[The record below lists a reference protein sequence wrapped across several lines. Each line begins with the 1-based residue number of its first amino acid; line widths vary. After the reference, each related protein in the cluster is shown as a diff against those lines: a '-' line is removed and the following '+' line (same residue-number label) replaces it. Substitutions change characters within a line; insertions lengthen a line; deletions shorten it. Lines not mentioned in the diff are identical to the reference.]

1 MIPIRNTVLKQKKM
15 MKALLL
21 LLSVL
26 PGLLIISYI
35 YWRDRHDRE
44 PIFYLTICFV
54 FGMMSTYPAI
64 KMEEFGM
71 RDLGIYNAIS
81 DPFMTFT
88 FTFAVVAFSEEF
100 VKYIFLRYYIFPKKD
115 FDEPM
120 DGIVYSIMISM
131 GFATLENI
139 LYVLVRADTI
149 ELAFQIGLLR
159 MITAVPAH
167 AIFAILMGY
176 FVGLAKFS
184 EKRGNLYLVIGLV
197 GAILLHGTYDFFI
210 FMQMKE
216 YLVWFTLI
224 FGTLS
229 SLVFLRKHSDN
240 SPYANSTEIAL
251 DDLREE
257 ED

>member
-1 MIPIRNTVLKQKKM
+1 

-21 LLSVL
+21 LLSIL
-26 PGLLIISYI
+26 PGFLIILYI

-54 FGMMSTYPAI
+54 FGMLSTYPAI

-71 RDLGIYNAIS
+71 RDLGIYNAIN

-88 FTFAVVAFSEEF
+88 FTFIVIAFSEEF
-100 VKYIFLRYYIFPKKD
+100 VKYIFLRYYIFPKDD

-120 DGIVYSIMISM
+120 DGIVYSVMISM

-139 LYVLVRADTI
+139 LYIVVRADTI
-149 ELAFQIGLLR
+149 ELGFQIGLLR
-159 MITAVPAH
+159 MMTAVPGH

-184 EKRGNLYLVIGLV
+184 EDKGNLYLVIGLFS
-197 GAILLHGTYDFFI
+197 AIALHGTYDFFI

-216 YLVWFTLI
+216 FLIWFTLI

-240 SPYANSTEIAL
+240 SPYADGNSTEIAL
-251 DDLREE
+251 DLIDE
-257 ED
+257 EDEEDFSG

>member
-1 MIPIRNTVLKQKKM
+1 

-21 LLSVL
+21 LLSIL
-26 PGLLIISYI
+26 PGFLIVLYI
-35 YWRDRHDRE
+35 YWRDRHYKE
-44 PIFYLTICFV
+44 PIWYLTVCFV
-54 FGMMSTYPAI
+54 FGMLSTYPAI
-64 KMEEFGM
+64 KMEEFGI
-71 RDLGIYNAIS
+71 RDLGIFNTVG

-100 VKYIFLRYYIFPKKD
+100 VKYIFLRYYIFPKEE

-120 DGIVYSIMISM
+120 DGIVYSVMISM

-139 LYVLVRADTI
+139 LYIVVRTTDFDV
-149 ELAFQIGLLR
+149 AFQIGLLR

-184 EKRGNLYLVIGLV
+184 ENRKDFFLLLGLV
-197 GAILLHGTYDFFI
+197 SAILLHGTYDFFI

-216 YLVWFTLI
+216 FLIWFTLI
-224 FGTLS
+224 FGALCS
-229 SLVFLRKHSDN
+229 WIFLKRHTPKL
-240 SPYANSTEIAL
+240 PEGTPRSTEIEL
-251 DDLREE
+251 DNWEHKEE
-257 ED
+257 Q

>member
-1 MIPIRNTVLKQKKM
+1 

-21 LLSVL
+21 LLSIL
-26 PGLLIISYI
+26 PGLLIVLYI

-44 PIFYLTICFV
+44 PIVYLTACFI
-54 FGMMSTYPAI
+54 FGMLSTYPAI

-71 RDLGIYNAIS
+71 RDLGIYNAVG

-100 VKYIFLRYYIFPKKD
+100 VKYIFLRYYIFPKDD

-120 DGIVYSIMISM
+120 DGIVYSVMISM

-139 LYVLVRADTI
+139 LYIVVRTTDI
-149 ELAFQIGLLR
+149 EMAFQIGLIR
-159 MITAVPAH
+159 MITAVPGH

-184 EKRGNLYLVIGLV
+184 KKRGNLLLVTGLV
-197 GAILLHGTYDFFI
+197 SAILLHGTYDFFI

-216 YLVWFTLI
+216 SLIWFTLI
-224 FGTLS
+224 FGGLS
-229 SLVFLRKHSDN
+229 SLVFLQKHTPDVVVEGEERN
-240 SPYANSTEIAL
+240 GEISL
-251 DDLREE
+251 NPPSFNL
-257 ED
+257 EDKPPLEGE

>member
-1 MIPIRNTVLKQKKM
+1 

-21 LLSVL
+21 LLSIL
-26 PGLLIISYI
+26 PGLLIVLYI

-44 PIFYLTICFV
+44 PIIYLTICFV
-54 FGMMSTYPAI
+54 FGMFSTYPAI

-71 RDLGIYNAIS
+71 RDLGIYNAIN

-100 VKYIFLRYYIFPKKD
+100 VKYIFLRYYIFPKKE

-120 DGIVYSIMISM
+120 DGIVYSVMISM

-139 LYVLVRADTI
+139 LYVVVRAANI
-149 ELAFQIGLLR
+149 EVAFQIGLLR
-159 MITAVPAH
+159 MITAVPGH

-184 EKRGNLYLVIGLV
+184 EEKGNLYLVIGLV
-197 GAILLHGTYDFFI
+197 SAILLHGTYDFFI

-216 YLVWFTLI
+216 FLVWFTLI
-224 FGTLS
+224 FGVLS
-229 SLVFLRKHSDN
+229 SLIFLRRHSNN
-240 SPYANSTEIAL
+240 SPYATGNSTEIDL
-251 DDLREE
+251 DAFDKE
-257 ED
+257 EDGGI

>member
-1 MIPIRNTVLKQKKM
+1 MQ
-15 MKALLL
+15 ALLL

-26 PGLLIISYI
+26 PGLLIVLYI

-44 PIFYLTICFV
+44 PILYLTICFV
-54 FGMMSTYPAI
+54 FGMMSTYPAM

-71 RDLGIYNAIS
+71 RDLGIYNAINA
-81 DPFMTFT
+81 PFMTFT

-100 VKYIFLRYYIFPKKD
+100 VKYIFLRYYIFPKDD

-120 DGIVYSIMISM
+120 DGIVYSVMISM

-139 LYVLVRADTI
+139 LYVVVRADTI

-159 MITAVPAH
+159 MITAVPGH
-167 AIFAILMGY
+167 AVFAILMGY

-184 EKRGNLYLVIGLV
+184 KEKGSLYLIIGLV

-216 YLVWFTLI
+216 FLVWFTLI
-224 FGTLS
+224 FGILAS
-229 SLVFLRKHSDN
+229 SVFIRRHSDN
-240 SPYANSTEIAL
+240 SPYANGNSMEIDL
-251 DDLREE
+251 DAFEDEYGSKSIEE
-257 ED
+257 RDDGY

>member
-1 MIPIRNTVLKQKKM
+1 

-21 LLSVL
+21 LLSIL
-26 PGLLIISYI
+26 PGFLIISYI

-44 PIFYLTICFV
+44 PVFYLTVCFV

-71 RDLGIYNAIS
+71 RDLGIYNAIN
-81 DPFMTFT
+81 DPLMTFT

-100 VKYIFLRYYIFPKKD
+100 VKYIFLRYYIFSKEY

-120 DGIVYSIMISM
+120 DGIVYSVMISM

-139 LYVLVRADTI
+139 LYIVIRADNI
-149 ELAFQIGLLR
+149 EVAFQIGLLR

-167 AIFAILMGY
+167 ATFAILMGY

-184 EKRGNLYLVIGLV
+184 EARGNLYLVIGLV
-197 GAILLHGTYDFFI
+197 SAILLHGTYDFFI

-216 YLVWFTLI
+216 FLVWFTLI
-224 FGTLS
+224 FGALS
-229 SLVFLRKHSDN
+229 SLIFLRRHSDN
-240 SPYANSTEIAL
+240 SPYAEGNSTEIAL
-251 DDLREE
+251 DDFEE
-257 ED
+257 EENTSL